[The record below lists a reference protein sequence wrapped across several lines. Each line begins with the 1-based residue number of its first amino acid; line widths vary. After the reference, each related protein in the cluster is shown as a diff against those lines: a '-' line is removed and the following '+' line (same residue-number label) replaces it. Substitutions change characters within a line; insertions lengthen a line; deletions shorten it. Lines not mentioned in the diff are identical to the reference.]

1 MSDASLIDHGLGAG
15 RTSRGLDYPLGQWTP
30 SPEHPHEVAPGVR
43 WLRMPLPI
51 SLDHIN
57 LWLLDDH
64 DAQGPGTAI
73 VDTGFNAPVCRDVW
87 QALLPSIRVTRVI
100 ATHHHPDHVGLAGW
114 LGERTGAAL
123 WMTGTEY
130 LTGRV
135 AQLDV
140 RDAPP
145 PEVLSFVIAAGWPE
159 EAVNRKRAAGWR
171 QYSDMMSPMPAG
183 YHRLKDGDRIDI
195 GGRRWRIAVG
205 SGHSP
210 EHACLVSEDGTLM
223 ISGDQVLPRISSNV
237 SVYAA
242 EPLADPLGDWL
253 ASIERFKKLPPDM
266 LVLPAHNLPF
276 YGLHE
281 RLSQLEED
289 HLAKLELLHDFCG
302 QSRTVYDCL
311 PTLFGRQ
318 IEGPMLGL
326 ATGEALAHLRRLEA
340 SGRIRRERSGLA
352 WTFRAA

>member
-1 MSDASLIDHGLGAG
+1 
-15 RTSRGLDYPLGQWTP
+15 
-30 SPEHPHEVAPGVR
+30 
-43 WLRMPLPI
+43 
-51 SLDHIN
+51 
-57 LWLLDDH
+57 
-64 DAQGPGTAI
+64 
-73 VDTGFNAPVCRDVW
+73 
-87 QALLPSIRVTRVI
+87 
-100 ATHHHPDHVGLAGW
+100 
-114 LGERTGAAL
+114 
-123 WMTGTEY
+123 MTGTEY

-237 SVYAA
+237 SVSAA
-242 EPLADPLGDWL
+242 EPLAVRT
-253 ASIERFKKLPPDM
+253 RF
-266 LVLPAHNLPF
+266 V
-276 YGLHE
+276 
-281 RLSQLEED
+281 
-289 HLAKLELLHDFCG
+289 
-302 QSRTVYDCL
+302 
-311 PTLFGRQ
+311 
-318 IEGPMLGL
+318 
-326 ATGEALAHLRRLEA
+326 
-340 SGRIRRERSGLA
+340 SGKRGAVRVDS
-352 WTFRAA
+352 